1 MKLISAIFVI
11 ILASDFNLIKPG
23 IGIFL
28 NDYCDNWKIDGRIK
42 LEGKIAVVTGATAGI
57 GLETA
62 KDLYERGATLIIP
75 ARNIPK
81 AQLVSEEIK
90 KSSNSSSRLIIYQ
103 LDLND
108 FSSVRACAEKIT
120 SEFSQIDI
128 LINNAGIV
136 VRKFKKSKDGFE
148 THLQT
153 NYLSP
158 FLFTM
163 LLLPSLS
170 RSDHARVINL
180 SSLLHYVGKINF
192 EDLNMENEDFNVW
205 AAYSQSKL
213 AMTLF
218 GNELVRKFEDISVSN
233 VHVYTADPTIVRT
246 KLFDDF
252 FPAEITSLINPLLKN
267 TRQGAGTTIY
277 CATSPQL
284 ANQTGLYYIN
294 CDTTAP
300 SLYASNPSL
309 AMKLWAQTIELVG
322 LPNNY
327 LSTIFSI

>member
-1 MKLISAIFVI
+1 MKLISVIIVI
-11 ILASDFNLIKPG
+11 ILGSDFNLIKPG

-42 LEGKIAVVTGATAGI
+42 LEGKVAVVTGATAGI

-81 AQLVSEEIK
+81 AQQVSEEIK
-90 KSSNSSSRLIIYQ
+90 KTSNSSSKLIIYL
-103 LDLND
+103 LDLTD

-120 SEFSQIDI
+120 LDFPRIDI

-136 VRKFKKSKDGFE
+136 VREFKKSKDGFE
-148 THLQT
+148 TLLQT

-192 EDLNMENEDFNVW
+192 EDLNLENEDFNVW
-205 AAYSQSKL
+205 AAYSQ
-213 AMTLF
+213 
-218 GNELVRKFEDISVSN
+218 IIN
-233 VHVYTADPTIVRT
+233 VLNIHVYTADPTIVRT

-252 FPAEITSLINPLLKN
+252 FPAQIASLIDPLLKN

-309 AMKLWAQTIELVG
+309 AMKLWARTIELVG
-322 LPNNY
+322 LPNDY
-327 LSTIFSI
+327 LSTIFII